1 MKNILFI
8 APTNYTLPINETL
21 KKKFFALSEVCNVRV
36 LAFADINTTMNEE
49 YGKFFLYKK
58 K

>member
-36 LAFADINTTMNEE
+36 LAFADISTTCL
-49 YGKFFLYKK
+49 LYTSPSPRD
-58 K
+58 